1 MTAKQEQKKVEASLQ
16 ITTQD
21 KIFFTYFIQPVGGI
35 SPNLGKALSQTTSNG
50 GRQINGTLHENDLVS
65 WTNDKRVMLHH
76 NLVKV
81 VGSPQ
86 VAKFQTTKLPNEG
99 LPRIYVAGLEQEI
112 LISTLKYI
120 LASNP
125 ATQQLLLAQIVSDFV
140 VTPTSYRNFFSG
152 KISKLNRMLKP
163 NSSK

>member
-1 MTAKQEQKKVEASLQ
+1 MIPLEQTKVETSLQ
-16 ITTQD
+16 ITTLD
-21 KIFFTYFIQPVGGI
+21 KIYFYYFIQPISGS
-35 SPNLGKALSQTTSNG
+35 SPNLGNALSKTTSDGGKQVYGTFHKNG
-50 GRQINGTLHENDLVS
+50 YVS
-65 WTNDKRVMLHH
+65 WTNDKRVMLHG

-86 VAKFQTTKLPNEG
+86 IAKFQTTKLSNEG
-99 LPRIYVAGLEQEI
+99 LPRIYAAGLEQEI

-140 VTPTSYRNFFSG
+140 VTPTSYQNFFSG
-152 KISKLNRMLKP
+152 KISELNRMLKP